1 MRDYL
6 DQITFLFLK
15 NLNEECG
22 SECNI
27 PSENEMFVRI
37 KIDSASLKLNP
48 ETDESYQ
55 LNITSSSNRVMAQIV
70 AETVFGARHGL
81 ETLSQLMSKRVDSM
95 KRNGLVI
102 VSSAK
107 ISDKPAYQHRG
118 LLLDSARHFIPM
130 STILRVFDG
139 MSAAKMNV
147 FHWHITDSQSFPMES
162 KRLPQMNRYGAFA
175 EDKIYHKEDIESII
189 KYAKYR
195 GIRVILELDA
205 PAHAGHGFDWGPDYG
220 LGNLAVCV
228 DNQPWRKSCIQ
239 PNCGQL
245 NPANPNIY
253 SVLKDIYQDIR
264 DYKEREEF
272 LHLGGD
278 EVFMAC
284 WNSTKEIV
292 DYMKT
297 KKYNRDTHGF
307 LQLWSEFQEKALAVW
322 DDITENRNDSI
333 ILWSSELTLPEN
345 IEEFLPKERYIIQTW
360 LPDTADVPKEL
371 MNKGYRVIMSTK
383 NAWYFDHGFWG
394 ITKYYNWKTVYQNK
408 LPNNPLVL
416 GGEACMWSEYCDE
429 HSIEVKIW
437 PRLNSVA
444 ERLWSNPSDDI
455 KTVESRFNRQRE
467 RLISKGIPVDA
478 ILPEFCTLF
487 EGECR

>member
-1 MRDYL
+1 MRDFL

-22 SECNI
+22 SECNL

-37 KIDSASLKLNP
+37 RIDSANLKLYS
-48 ETDESYQ
+48 ETSESYQ
-55 LNITSSSNRVMAQIV
+55 LNITSSANRVMAQIS
-70 AETVFGARHGL
+70 AETVFGARHAL
-81 ETLSQLMSKRVDSM
+81 ETLSQLMVRRVDDM

-102 VSSAK
+102 VSSAQ

-130 STILRVFDG
+130 TTILRILDG
-139 MSAAKMNV
+139 MSSSKLNV

-162 KRLPQMNRYGAFA
+162 KRLPQMNFYGAFA
-175 EDKIYHKEDIESII
+175 EDKIYRQAEIDSII

-205 PAHAGHGFDWGPDYG
+205 PAHAGHGFQWGPDYG

-245 NPANPNIY
+245 NPANENLY
-253 SVLKDIYQDIR
+253 SVIKDLYQDIR
-264 DYKEREEF
+264 DYKEKDEF

-278 EVFMAC
+278 EVFMQC
-284 WNSTKEIV
+284 WNNTKEIT
-292 DYMKT
+292 DYMQT
-297 KKYNRDTHGF
+297 KNYKQDTFGF
-307 LQLWSEFQEKALAVW
+307 LQLWSEFQEKALKVW
-322 DDITENRNDSI
+322 DEITGDRNDSI
-333 ILWSSELTLPEN
+333 VLWSSELTSPAN
-345 IEEFLPKERYIIQTW
+345 IEQFLPKDRYIVQTW
-360 LPDTADVPKEL
+360 LPDSADVPKQL
-371 MNKGYRVIMSTK
+371 ISKGYRVIMSTK

-394 ITKYYNWKTVYQNK
+394 ITKYYSWKTAYQNK
-408 LPNNPLVL
+408 LPKDRLVL
-416 GGEACMWSEYCDE
+416 GGEACMWTEYCDE

-444 ERLWSNPSDDI
+444 ERLWSDPSDDI

-467 RLISKGIPVDA
+467 RIIAKGIPVDA
-478 ILPEFCTLF
+478 VLPEYCTLF

>member
-6 DQITFLFLK
+6 DQLAFLFLK

-22 SECNI
+22 VECNAQN
-27 PSENEMFVRI
+27 EMEMFVRI
-37 KIDSASLKLNP
+37 KINSSSLKLYP
-48 ETDESYQ
+48 GTDESYQ
-55 LNITSSSNRVMAQIV
+55 LNIASSSKRVIASIS
-70 AETVFGARHGL
+70 AETAFGARHGL
-81 ETLSQLMSKRVDSM
+81 ETLSQLMVKRVDSF

-102 VSSAK
+102 VSSAFV
-107 ISDKPAYQHRG
+107 SDKPAYQHRG
-118 LLLDSARHFIPM
+118 LLLDTARHFIPIE
-130 STILRVFDG
+130 TVLRILDG
-139 MSAAKMNV
+139 MSANKLNV

-162 KRLPQMNRYGAFA
+162 KRLPQMSLYGAYS
-175 EDKIYHKEDIESII
+175 EEKVYRTSEIESVI

-195 GIRVILELDA
+195 GIRVILELDS
-205 PAHAGHGFDWGPDYG
+205 PAHAGHGFNWGPDFG

-228 DNQPWRKSCIQ
+228 DEQPWRKSCIQ

-253 SVLKDIYQDIR
+253 SVLKDIYQDIY
-264 DYKEREEF
+264 DFKEVDEF

-278 EVFMAC
+278 EVFMNC
-284 WNSTKEIV
+284 WNSTTEIT

-297 KKYNRDTHGF
+297 KNYDRTTRGF
-307 LQLWSEFQEKALAVW
+307 LQLWSEFQSKALNVW
-322 DDITENRNDSI
+322 DEITGGHNDSI
-333 ILWSSELTLPEN
+333 ILWSSELTSPEH
-345 IEEFLPKERYIIQTW
+345 IEEFLPKERYIVQTW
-360 LPDTADVPKEL
+360 LPDTADIPKKL
-371 MNKGYRVIMSTK
+371 ISKGYRVIMSTK

-394 ITKYYNWKTVYQNK
+394 ATKYYNWKTVYNNR
-408 LPNNPLVL
+408 LPKNPLVL

-444 ERLWSNPSDDI
+444 ERLWSDPSNDI

-467 RLISKGIPVDA
+467 RLIAKGIPVDA
-478 ILPEFCTLF
+478 IITEYCSLF
-487 EGECR
+487 EGEC